1 VLQPKRV
8 RYNKTFRT
16 AIRGKALA
24 GNTLNFGDFGMQAV
38 DGALISARQIEATRR
53 VLVRHLARGGR
64 MWIRMFPDRAVTK
77 HPAETRMG
85 GGKGPVEYW
94 AALVKPGHI
103 IFELSGIKEDVA
115 KHAVELA
122 SHKMPI
128 DVRFVSRISETEGA
142 SDED

>member
-1 VLQPKRV
+1 
-8 RYNKTFRT
+8 
-16 AIRGKALA
+16 
-24 GNTLNFGDFGMQAV
+24 
-38 DGALISARQIEATRR
+38 
-53 VLVRHLARGGR
+53 
-64 MWIRMFPDRAVTK
+64 MFPDRAVTK